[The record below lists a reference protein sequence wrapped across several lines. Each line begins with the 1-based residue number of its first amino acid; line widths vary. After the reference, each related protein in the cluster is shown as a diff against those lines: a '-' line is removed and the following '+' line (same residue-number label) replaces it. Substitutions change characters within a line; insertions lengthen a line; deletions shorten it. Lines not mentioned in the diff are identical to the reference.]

1 MVYPLNIKAFL
12 ESACSHLNPPRNPSN
27 RRLLHLHQIQSTS
40 EMESATPSKRAKTAA
55 GVATPQK
62 MGKAAALAD
71 QFLTP
76 EKPTPKVA
84 AAAAAAEQI
93 WTPEKPEQP
102 SAAER
107 RARSSGG
114 VAFSVKGVRRA
125 ALELRRRSERGAASP
140 AAAAAA
146 AEDELEAVERQL
158 GVGPAPVRSPVKRRA
173 KLPER

>member
-84 AAAAAAEQI
+84 AAAEQI

-140 AAAAAA
+140 AAAA
-146 AEDELEAVERQL
+146 EDELEAVERQL

>member
-1 MVYPLNIKAFL
+1 
-12 ESACSHLNPPRNPSN
+12 
-27 RRLLHLHQIQSTS
+27 
-40 EMESATPSKRAKTAA
+40 
-55 GVATPQK
+55 
-62 MGKAAALAD
+62 MGKAAAAAAALAD

-84 AAAAAAEQI
+84 AAAAAAAEQI

-102 SAAER
+102 SAAAR

-125 ALELRRRSERGAASP
+125 ALELRRRSESGAASP
-140 AAAAAA
+140 AA

>member
-1 MVYPLNIKAFL
+1 
-12 ESACSHLNPPRNPSN
+12 
-27 RRLLHLHQIQSTS
+27 
-40 EMESATPSKRAKTAA
+40 
-55 GVATPQK
+55 

-76 EKPTPKVA
+76 EKPTPKV
-84 AAAAAAEQI
+84 AAAAEQI

>member
-1 MVYPLNIKAFL
+1 M
-12 ESACSHLNPPRNPSN
+12 
-27 RRLLHLHQIQSTS
+27 
-40 EMESATPSKRAKTAA
+40 
-55 GVATPQK
+55 
-62 MGKAAALAD
+62 
-71 QFLTP
+71 
-76 EKPTPKVA
+76 PKVA

-93 WTPEKPEQP
+93 WTPEKPKQP

-140 AAAAAA
+140 AAAA
-146 AEDELEAVERQL
+146 EDELEAVERQL